1 MAWVSLS
8 GAESEVSSWAGS
20 AIGFELEVVVAE
32 TCDH

>member
-1 MAWVSLS
+1 MAWVGLS
-8 GAESEVSSWAGS
+8 GTESKVGSWAVS